1 MKFKFYNIEDIKE
14 LNYYSKHNIR
24 IYSLWL
30 YIFIILFFSF
40 FLFISIAKIDVIVN
54 GKGSIQT
61 KILPVQ
67 IINENTGTILET
79 NLEQNKFISKGTL
92 LYKLDTSLFEEKK
105 QQLEIKKTELLEA
118 LNYLLLNRELKSN
131 NINFYTENIDILE
144 EFSIKTSY
152 LLKIEKIKIEIK
164 EAEKTIYTLS
174 ELLKIGGVSQN
185 EYVNSID
192 KLNILKRSVEELL
205 AEYNEH
211 ISKKI
216 KNIKQEIYNIDL
228 EIQELKI
235 NIKKRIIYSPIDG
248 YIELSKNIN
257 KQEILLEGTQIGTI
271 IPDSKNYYIEIFISE
286 KDILKIK
293 KTMKIKYKLIGND
306 FVYKKIK
313 FYGNVLK
320 ISNDSIDINGKKF
333 YLIIGSI
340 QSNNI
345 NNISALKKGM
355 TVEVSIISEKKRV
368 ISFLL
373 ELLSLKN
380 K

>member
-1 MKFKFYNIEDIKE
+1 M
-14 LNYYSKHNIR
+14 
-24 IYSLWL
+24 
-30 YIFIILFFSF
+30 
-40 FLFISIAKIDVIVN
+40 N

-61 KILPVQ
+61 KVLPVQ

-92 LYKLDTSLFEEKK
+92 LYKLDTSIFEEKK

-118 LNYLLLNRELKSN
+118 LNYLLLNRELKDN

-164 EAEKTIYTLS
+164 EAKKTIYTLS

-192 KLNILKRSVEELL
+192 KLNILRKSVEELL

-235 NIKKRIIYSPIDG
+235 NIKKRTIYSPIDG

-271 IPDSKNYYIEIFISE
+271 IPDSKNYYIEILISE

-306 FVYKKIK
+306 FAYKKIK

-355 TVEVSIISEKKRV
+355 TVEVSIISEKKRI

-380 K
+380 

>member
-1 MKFKFYNIEDIKE
+1 M
-14 LNYYSKHNIR
+14 
-24 IYSLWL
+24 
-30 YIFIILFFSF
+30 
-40 FLFISIAKIDVIVN
+40 N

-61 KILPVQ
+61 KVLPVQ

-144 EFSIKTSY
+144 EFSIRTSY

-185 EYVNSID
+185 EYTTNSID

-228 EIQELKI
+228 EIRELKI
-235 NIKKRIIYSPIDG
+235 NIKKRTIYSPIDG

-257 KQEILLEGTQIGTI
+257 KQEILLEGTQIGTV
-271 IPDSKNYYIEIFISE
+271 IPDTKNYYIEILISE

-306 FVYKKIK
+306 FTYKKIK

-320 ISNDSIDINGKKF
+320 ISNDSIDINGEKF

-345 NNISALKKGM
+345 NNISTLKKGM
-355 TVEVSIISEKKRV
+355 TVEVSIISEKKR
-368 ISFLL
+368 IILFLL

>member
-1 MKFKFYNIEDIKE
+1 M
-14 LNYYSKHNIR
+14 
-24 IYSLWL
+24 
-30 YIFIILFFSF
+30 
-40 FLFISIAKIDVIVN
+40 
-54 GKGSIQT
+54 
-61 KILPVQ
+61 
-67 IINENTGTILET
+67 ET

-144 EFSIKTSY
+144 EFSIRTSY

-185 EYVNSID
+185 EYTNSID

-228 EIQELKI
+228 EIRELKI
-235 NIKKRIIYSPIDG
+235 NIKKRTIYSPIDG

-271 IPDSKNYYIEIFISE
+271 IPDTKNYYIEILISE
-286 KDILKIK
+286 KDILNIK
-293 KTMKIKYKLIGND
+293 KLNFMEM
-306 FVYKKIK
+306 F
-313 FYGNVLK
+313 
-320 ISNDSIDINGKKF
+320 
-333 YLIIGSI
+333 
-340 QSNNI
+340 
-345 NNISALKKGM
+345 
-355 TVEVSIISEKKRV
+355 
-368 ISFLL
+368 
-373 ELLSLKN
+373 
-380 K
+380 

>member
-1 MKFKFYNIEDIKE
+1 M
-14 LNYYSKHNIR
+14 
-24 IYSLWL
+24 
-30 YIFIILFFSF
+30 
-40 FLFISIAKIDVIVN
+40 
-54 GKGSIQT
+54 
-61 KILPVQ
+61 
-67 IINENTGTILET
+67 
-79 NLEQNKFISKGTL
+79 
-92 LYKLDTSLFEEKK
+92 
-105 QQLEIKKTELLEA
+105 
-118 LNYLLLNRELKSN
+118 
-131 NINFYTENIDILE
+131 
-144 EFSIKTSY
+144 
-152 LLKIEKIKIEIK
+152 
-164 EAEKTIYTLS
+164 
-174 ELLKIGGVSQN
+174 
-185 EYVNSID
+185 
-192 KLNILKRSVEELL
+192 

-228 EIQELKI
+228 EIRELKI
-235 NIKKRIIYSPIDG
+235 NIKKRTIYSPIDG

-271 IPDSKNYYIEIFISE
+271 IPDTKNYYIEILISE

-306 FVYKKIK
+306 FTYKKIK

-320 ISNDSIDINGKKF
+320 ISNDSIDINGEKF

-345 NNISALKKGM
+345 NNISTLKKGM
-355 TVEVSIISEKKRV
+355 TVEVSIISEKKRI

>member
-1 MKFKFYNIEDIKE
+1 M
-14 LNYYSKHNIR
+14 
-24 IYSLWL
+24 
-30 YIFIILFFSF
+30 
-40 FLFISIAKIDVIVN
+40 
-54 GKGSIQT
+54 
-61 KILPVQ
+61 
-67 IINENTGTILET
+67 ET

-92 LYKLDTSLFEEKK
+92 LYKLDTSIFEEKK

-118 LNYLLLNRELKSN
+118 LNYLLLNRELKDN

-164 EAEKTIYTLS
+164 EAKKTIYTLS

-192 KLNILKRSVEELL
+192 KLNILRKSVEELL

-235 NIKKRIIYSPIDG
+235 NIKKRTIYSPIDG

-271 IPDSKNYYIEIFISE
+271 IPDSKNYYIEILISE

-306 FVYKKIK
+306 FAYKKIK

-355 TVEVSIISEKKRV
+355 TVEVSIISEKKRI

>member
-1 MKFKFYNIEDIKE
+1 M
-14 LNYYSKHNIR
+14 
-24 IYSLWL
+24 
-30 YIFIILFFSF
+30 
-40 FLFISIAKIDVIVN
+40 N

-61 KILPVQ
+61 KVLPVQ

-92 LYKLDTSLFEEKK
+92 LYKLDTSIFEEKK

-118 LNYLLLNRELKSN
+118 LNYLLLNRELKDN

-164 EAEKTIYTLS
+164 EAKKTIYTLS

-192 KLNILKRSVEELL
+192 KLNILRKSVEELL

-235 NIKKRIIYSPIDG
+235 NIKKRTIYSPIDG

-271 IPDSKNYYIEIFISE
+271 IPDSKNYYIEILISE

-306 FVYKKIK
+306 FAYKK
-313 FYGNVLK
+313 N
-320 ISNDSIDINGKKF
+320 
-333 YLIIGSI
+333 
-340 QSNNI
+340 
-345 NNISALKKGM
+345 
-355 TVEVSIISEKKRV
+355 
-368 ISFLL
+368 
-373 ELLSLKN
+373 
-380 K
+380 

>member
-1 MKFKFYNIEDIKE
+1 M
-14 LNYYSKHNIR
+14 
-24 IYSLWL
+24 
-30 YIFIILFFSF
+30 
-40 FLFISIAKIDVIVN
+40 N

-61 KILPVQ
+61 KVLPVQ

-92 LYKLDTSLFEEKK
+92 LYKLDTSIFEEKK

-118 LNYLLLNRELKSN
+118 LNYLLLNRELKDN

-164 EAEKTIYTLS
+164 EAKKTIYTLS

-192 KLNILKRSVEELL
+192 KLNILRKSVEELL

-235 NIKKRIIYSPIDG
+235 NIKKRTIYSPIDG

-271 IPDSKNYYIEIFISE
+271 IPDSKNYYIEILISE

-306 FVYKKIK
+306 FAYKKIK

-355 TVEVSIISEKKRV
+355 TVEVSIISEKKRI

>member
-1 MKFKFYNIEDIKE
+1 
-14 LNYYSKHNIR
+14 
-24 IYSLWL
+24 
-30 YIFIILFFSF
+30 
-40 FLFISIAKIDVIVN
+40 VN

-61 KILPVQ
+61 KVLPVQ

-92 LYKLDTSLFEEKK
+92 LYKLDTSIFEEKK

-118 LNYLLLNRELKSN
+118 LNYLLLNRELKDN

-164 EAEKTIYTLS
+164 EAKKTIYTLS

-192 KLNILKRSVEELL
+192 KLNILRKSVEELL

-235 NIKKRIIYSPIDG
+235 NIKKRTIYSPIDG

-271 IPDSKNYYIEIFISE
+271 IPDSKNYYIEILISE

-306 FVYKKIK
+306 FAYKKIK

-355 TVEVSIISEKKRV
+355 TVEVSIISEKKRI